1 MAVQWKDSALLL
13 QGAQVGSLVRELRSR
28 KPYSQNRKKKQNIV
42 NILWQPE
49 TPAAVSESM
58 IPGRGLCTHVAP
70 RSILRWSF
78 RRHCFSYLNR
88 TPTLAV
94 PPPWSPDSFYISY
107 SLGLELARASTPRF
121 LCPRQNQTAPVSSPL
136 QLPRASPQLGNAC
149 PVRWGLE
156 ALAKG
161 LGVARRPSLPPVSS
175 LRPDAQKKTGL
186 RRRKGWPVVS
196 TSLGPANARP
206 LAVCGGI

>member
-1 MAVQWKDSALLL
+1 MVVTQELFIQRMNGWINGQMEKCLCIIIHL
-13 QGAQVGSLVRELRSR
+13 GAS
-28 KPYSQNRKKKQNIV
+28 
-42 NILWQPE
+42 
-49 TPAAVSESM
+49 PAG
-58 IPGRGLCTHVAP
+58 GRT
-70 RSILRWSF
+70 F
-78 RRHCFSYLNR
+78 
-88 TPTLAV
+88 TL
-94 PPPWSPDSFYISY
+94 PPWSPDSFYISY